1 MTLPFSLAGR
11 TALIT
16 GASSGLGAHFARLF
30 AQAGANVVLG
40 ARRTDRIA
48 ALANELDAG
57 ETGALAVPLDVTDE
71 ASIKEAFNMAEER
84 FGPVD
89 TIIANAGTSA
99 AARATEVSVEA
110 LRMVT
115 DTNFTGVYLTAREGA
130 RRLIA
135 ACAAQ
140 RSDIDVHQCR
150 HGAV

>member
-1 MTLPFSLAGR
+1 MTLPFSLVGR

-84 FGPVD
+84 FGTVD

-99 AARATEVSVEA
+99 AARASEEKYSIMASSES
-110 LRMVT
+110 M
-115 DTNFTGVYLTAREGA
+115 G
-130 RRLIA
+130 
-135 ACAAQ
+135 
-140 RSDIDVHQCR
+140 
-150 HGAV
+150 